1 MNLLIESNDELSCLI
16 VEGTENTP
24 KNYFIEGNFIQTN
37 IKNRNG
43 RVYPKPIMERV
54 LNNFQVAINEKRATG
69 ELGHPNIP
77 TTTPANI
84 SHLIEKLTFN
94 GDNVSGRARL
104 LDTPM
109 GKIAKALVNEGVK
122 LGVSTRGLGTVK
134 ESIVQNDFNLI
145 SIDIV
150 ADPSGPDCWVTGL
163 MENKEWVFENGLL
176 IEKDI
181 NQIKEDINNTYK
193 YNLTP
198 LEREQK
204 ILNLFNKYI
213 KQL

>member
-1 MNLLIESNDELSCLI
+1 MNLLIESNDELTCLI
-16 VEGTENTP
+16 EEGTDNNP
-24 KNYFIEGNFIQTN
+24 KKYFIEGNFIQTN

-43 RVYPKPIMERV
+43 RIYPKPIMERV
-54 LNNFQVAINEKRATG
+54 LNNFQIAIKENRATG

-84 SHLIEKLTFN
+84 SHLIEKLEFS
-94 GDNVSGRARL
+94 GDNVTGRARL

-109 GKIAKALVNEGVK
+109 GKIAKSLVNEGVK
-122 LGVSTRGLGTVK
+122 LGVSTRGLGTIK

-163 MENKEWVFENGLL
+163 MENKEWVFENGILV
-176 IEKDI
+176 EKTI
-181 NQIKEDINNTYK
+181 EDINSIYK
-193 YNLTP
+193 YQMTKK
-198 LEREQK
+198 ERDEK
-204 ILNLFNKYI
+204 LLNLFNKYI
-213 KQL
+213 KQLH